1 MAAYAAIHW
10 IFDTSSQLEGYGF
23 PFDCP
28 HMLFYQRLKVVHNL
42 VNLIADSHCYNIHNK
57 PFLKLWQPLTRVME
71 NQQLKNAARQMEE
84 KVKVFNKLRKALSI
98 AVSKSKKGLS
108 DDGKEADIKTI
119 EEKVITFRQTV
130 VTDETLSQKDDYKKM
145 TRQIDKYWLKLF
157 ADPINVNTPKG
168 PVSIQP
174 QRTNNIL
181 ERFFRDLKRSHR
193 KKSGTVSLTR
203 TLRSILAD
211 TPLVKNLGNPDYMEI
226 ILNGS
231 STLEERF
238 AKIDRRMVIEKLKL
252 EEKKCVR
259 ISPEMKKLI
268 RSPDFT
274 EQLTTLLVAQ
284 QN

>member
-1 MAAYAAIHW
+1 M
-10 IFDTSSQLEGYGF
+10 
-23 PFDCP
+23 
-28 HMLFYQRLKVVHNL
+28 
-42 VNLIADSHCYNIHNK
+42 
-57 PFLKLWQPLTRVME
+57 
-71 NQQLKNAARQMEE
+71 
-84 KVKVFNKLRKALSI
+84 
-98 AVSKSKKGLS
+98 
-108 DDGKEADIKTI
+108 
-119 EEKVITFRQTV
+119 
-130 VTDETLSQKDDYKKM
+130 TDETLSQQDDYKKM
-145 TRQIDKYWLKLF
+145 IRQIDKYWLKLF
-157 ADPINVNTPKG
+157 ADPIKVNTPKG

-211 TPLVKNLGNPDYMEI
+211 TLLVKNLGNPDYMEI